1 MAKDAKGHG
10 SEARGG
16 AATDRDGYAAHQSMV
31 RKVLASGDVHSA
43 MAHAV
48 TGYDRKQQ
56 ERAASISRVVP
67 WGQGLRGGYY
77 NSNAL
82 GLYLDAVGRAVKD
95 INGGASHADAI
106 NNNFNG
112 ALARHLHRSLGTG
125 STDVDTQRRAAFK

>member
-10 SEARGG
+10 SEKRGG
-16 AATDRDGYAAHQSMV
+16 STFDSPAGRSGGVGAAHQSMV
-31 RKVLASGDVHSA
+31 RKMLASGDVNSA
-43 MAHAV
+43 MSHAV

-56 ERAASISRVVP
+56 EMAASP
-67 WGQGLRGGYY
+67 NRGGYY